1 MLDFRFLMR
10 FQRFAKL
17 LIAAAVL
24 TATVS
29 AQAPRKG
36 GLFAY
41 AGTYTRQKSKGIYV
55 YRFDAA
61 TGKLT
66 GGALAAETSNPSF
79 VAVSPDQKYLYA
91 ANENGKGMVTAFA
104 IDAATGHLKMLNSV
118 SATGSGPCHVSVD
131 KTGKLVFVAN
141 YNDGTAAAFPVKAD
155 GSLGE
160 AAWNIRNSG
169 SSVDK
174 ARQAGPHAH
183 SANISPDNKFMLLND
198 LGLDEILVFK
208 IDPAKASVT
217 PNDPPFAKVAP
228 GSGPR
233 HLVFSTN
240 GKFAY
245 AINEMLATITA
256 FKWDAAHGKLDEVQ
270 TVSTVPAGYSGPKST
285 AEIAVHPNGKFLYG
299 SNRGNNTIAAFNI
312 DGSTGKLTMI
322 DTFPSGGK
330 TPRSFAIDPSGKF
343 LLSAGQDS
351 DNIAGFTIDTKTGR
365 LTATGD
371 SVEVGAP
378 VCIVFARA
386 Q

>member
-1 MLDFRFLMR
+1 MR
-10 FQRFAKL
+10 FPRFSKI

-24 TATVS
+24 VAS
-29 AQAPRKG
+29 LPAQPPKKG

-41 AGTYTRQKSKGIYV
+41 VGTYTRQKSKGIYV
-55 YRFDAA
+55 YRFDPA

-66 GGALAAETSNPSF
+66 DGALAAETSNPSF

-91 ANENGKGMVTAFA
+91 ANENGQGMVTAFA
-104 IDAATGHLKMLNSV
+104 IDPATGHLKMLNSV
-118 SATGSGPCHVSVD
+118 SAKGSGPCHVSVD
-131 KTGKLVFVAN
+131 KTGKMVFVAN

-160 AAWNIRNSG
+160 SAWNIKNSG

-174 ARQAGPHAH
+174 QRQAGPHAH
-183 SANISPDNKFMLLND
+183 SANISPDNKFLLLND
-198 LGLDEILVFK
+198 LGLDEILVFH

-217 PNDPPFAKVAP
+217 PNDPPFGKVAP

-233 HLVFSTN
+233 HLAFSTN

-256 FKWDAAHGKLDEVQ
+256 FKWDAGHGKLDEVQ
-270 TVSTVPAGYSGPKST
+270 TVSTLPAGYSGPKST
-285 AEIAVHPNGKFLYG
+285 AEIAAHPNGKLLYG
-299 SNRGNNTIAAFNI
+299 SNRGNSTIAAFSI
-312 DGSTGKLTMI
+312 DGGTGKLTMI

-330 TPRSFAIDPSGKF
+330 TPRSIAIDPSGKF
-343 LLSAGQDS
+343 VLSAGQDS
-351 DNIAGFTIDTKTGR
+351 DNIAGFSIDGKTGR

-371 SVEVGAP
+371 TVEVGAP

>member
-1 MLDFRFLMR
+1 MR
-10 FQRFAKL
+10 FPRFSKI

-24 TATVS
+24 AAMLP
-29 AQAPRKG
+29 AQPSKKG

-41 AGTYTRQKSKGIYV
+41 VGTYTRQKSKGIYV
-55 YRFDAA
+55 YRFDPA

-66 GGALAAETSNPSF
+66 DGALAAETSNPSF
-79 VAVSPDQKYLYA
+79 IAVSPDQKYLYA
-91 ANENGKGMVTAFA
+91 ANENGQGMVTAFA
-104 IDAATGHLKMLNSV
+104 IEPGTGHLKMLNSV
-118 SATGSGPCHVSVD
+118 SAKGSGPCHVSVD
-131 KTGKLVFVAN
+131 KTGKMVFVAN

-160 AAWNIRNSG
+160 SAWNIKNSG

-174 ARQAGPHAH
+174 QRQAGPHAH

-198 LGLDEILVFK
+198 LGLDEILVFH

-233 HLVFSTN
+233 HLAFSTN

-245 AINEMLATITA
+245 AINEMLATIIA
-256 FKWDAAHGKLDEVQ
+256 FKWDAGHGKLDELQ
-270 TVSTVPAGYSGPKST
+270 TVSTLPAGYSGPKST
-285 AEIAVHPNGKFLYG
+285 AEIAAHPNGKFLYG
-299 SNRGNNTIAAFNI
+299 SNRGNNTIAAFSI

-330 TPRSFAIDPSGKF
+330 TPRSIAIDPSGKF

-351 DNIAGFTIDTKTGR
+351 DNIAAFSIDAKTGR

-371 SVEVGAP
+371 TVEVGAP

>member
-1 MLDFRFLMR
+1 MR
-10 FQRFAKL
+10 FPRFSKI

-24 TATVS
+24 AAMLP
-29 AQAPRKG
+29 AQPSKKG

-41 AGTYTRQKSKGIYV
+41 VGTYTRQKSKGIYV
-55 YRFDAA
+55 YRFDPA

-66 GGALAAETSNPSF
+66 DGALAAETSNPSF
-79 VAVSPDQKYLYA
+79 IAVSPDQKYLYA
-91 ANENGKGMVTAFA
+91 ANENGQGMVTAFA
-104 IDAATGHLKMLNSV
+104 IEPGTRHLKMLNSV
-118 SATGSGPCHVSVD
+118 SAKGSGPCHVSVD
-131 KTGKLVFVAN
+131 KTGKMVFVAN

-160 AAWNIRNSG
+160 SAWNIKNSG

-174 ARQAGPHAH
+174 QRQAGPHAH

-198 LGLDEILVFK
+198 LGLDEILVFH

-233 HLVFSTN
+233 HLAFSTN

-245 AINEMLATITA
+245 AINEMLATIIA
-256 FKWDAAHGKLDEVQ
+256 FKWDAGHGKLDELQ
-270 TVSTVPAGYSGPKST
+270 TVSTLPAGYSGPKST
-285 AEIAVHPNGKFLYG
+285 AEIAAHPNGKFLYG
-299 SNRGNNTIAAFNI
+299 SNRGNNTIAAFSI

-330 TPRSFAIDPSGKF
+330 TPRSIAIDPSGKF

-351 DNIAGFTIDTKTGR
+351 DNIAAFSIDAKTGR

-371 SVEVGAP
+371 TVEVGAP